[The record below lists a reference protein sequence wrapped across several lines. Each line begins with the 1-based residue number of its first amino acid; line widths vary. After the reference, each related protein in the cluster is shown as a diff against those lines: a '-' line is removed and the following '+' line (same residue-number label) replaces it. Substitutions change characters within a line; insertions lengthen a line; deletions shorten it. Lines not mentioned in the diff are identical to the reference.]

1 MFLKVHYQMF
11 SGFLIS
17 VSGQIIANEFL
28 VLAKASHSQRMNDSR
43 VGLLQKEEQAN
54 DFSALS
60 EKDTSF
66 NDVFPENE
74 GMQDTS
80 IYQNNS
86 GVGDQIRLIFVE
98 TTVQQSAEITASSK
112 NKRHNGIRVLYNF
125 QPLKVFCGTFAVQNG
140 FKHNNDCFPT
150 SSQTRYICMANM
162 IPSQP
167 RVASI
172 VRRTPP
178 TIPVKRKEK
187 LKSVPTQA

>member
-1 MFLKVHYQMF
+1 MTLVLGYYRKKNKLMISVLFLRRTPASMMSFLKMKECRTQV
-11 SGFLIS
+11 
-17 VSGQIIANEFL
+17 L
-28 VLAKASHSQRMNDSR
+28 V
-43 VGLLQKEEQAN
+43 
-54 DFSALS
+54 
-60 EKDTSF
+60 
-66 NDVFPENE
+66 
-74 GMQDTS
+74 
-80 IYQNNS
+80 YQNNS

-140 FKHNNDCFPT
+140 FKHNNHCFPT
-150 SSQTRYICMANM
+150 SNQTRHICMANM
-162 IPSQP
+162 IPPQP
-167 RVASI
+167 RLASI